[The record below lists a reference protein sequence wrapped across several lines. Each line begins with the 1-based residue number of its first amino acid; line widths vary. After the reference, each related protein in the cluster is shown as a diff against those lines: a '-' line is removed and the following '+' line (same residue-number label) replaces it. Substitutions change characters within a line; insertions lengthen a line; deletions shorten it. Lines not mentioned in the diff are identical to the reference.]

1 MGLTEAIAELKAK
14 IGGDAEIGPWL
25 EMTQERI
32 SDFAQATGD
41 FQWIHLDQQRAEA
54 ESPYG
59 KTIAHGF
66 LTLSLVHYL
75 AGMVNADKPPIPG
88 AQRLINYGLN
98 KVRFPSAVSPGENIR
113 SRAEVISV
121 QEVKGSLE
129 LIKIITVEIE
139 NSEKPACVAEIVTRA
154 YFG

>member
-1 MGLTEAIAELKAK
+1 MGLTEAIADLKAK

-88 AQRLINYGLN
+88 AQR
-98 KVRFPSAVSPGENIR
+98 
-113 SRAEVISV
+113 
-121 QEVKGSLE
+121 
-129 LIKIITVEIE
+129 
-139 NSEKPACVAEIVTRA
+139 
-154 YFG
+154 

>member
-1 MGLTEAIAELKAK
+1 MGLTEAIADLKAK

-98 KVRFPSAVSPGENIR
+98 KVRFPSPVSPGENIR

-129 LIKIITVEIE
+129 LIKKITVEIE